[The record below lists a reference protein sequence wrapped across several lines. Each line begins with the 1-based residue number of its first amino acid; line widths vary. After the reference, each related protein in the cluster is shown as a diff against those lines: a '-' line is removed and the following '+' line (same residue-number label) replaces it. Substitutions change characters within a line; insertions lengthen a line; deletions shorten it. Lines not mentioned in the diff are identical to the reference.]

1 MLQYLV
7 AQWYLSDGY
16 VILWYLDFWCQ
27 SESHDVIISGS
38 IISKWYLR
46 YLHALMTDSES
57 QRVSKDIS
65 ECQLILVKFVQ
76 YRHLEIWSPEWWCWI
91 LLGTFEGWFGRT
103 RGRWAVCKYI
113 SNHKGRLSEIN
124 YPRIFMKISFLPH
137 NIYDEKCVKTIL
149 QYHCVYWRNRA
160 PINNAINL
168 IKFEHL
174 SSGSLCRMIFLM
186 VWFDSGDTIVVNSP
200 MQWTCNDDDQMMIG
214 FNMLIIGVKSNKDKL
229 KLKLFHPGILI

>member
-1 MLQYLV
+1 MIFEWQLCDCMIFGFLMAKWKSWCDYIWLNHIQ
-7 AQWYLSDGY
+7 
-16 VILWYLDFWCQ
+16 VIFKIFASFDDWL
-27 SESHDVIISGS
+27 
-38 IISKWYLR
+38 
-46 YLHALMTDSES
+46 
-57 QRVSKDIS
+57 SKDIS

-149 QYHCVYWRNRA
+149 QYRCVYWRNRA

-168 IKFEHL
+168 IKCEHL
-174 SSGSLCRMIFLM
+174 SSGLWWRMIFLM
-186 VWFDSGDTIVVNSP
+186 VWFDSGDAFTDLVIRLLWTHQWISWWLQWWWPNDERIQYVN
-200 MQWTCNDDDQMMIG
+200 
-214 FNMLIIGVKSNKDKL
+214 
-229 KLKLFHPGILI
+229 HPS